1 MKVKIF
7 VVLLL
12 LPFMLMPVMAQQSS
26 ITVINTKCPDN
37 TYLSFGRPIDSNPAH
52 FMQAADFFI
61 FNNGIATKRISWDK
75 SVFILITGNEYCPKQ
90 RIILCPGDS
99 ILIHVDNGNLI
110 FGGTNAAGNNLLK
123 EQNLLASGAVHI
135 DDALKNSSLE
145 RIVSGLEDKKQKLFA
160 PICELYENHKISKD
174 FFDFSSKEFDMVFCH
189 AIRGRIH
196 HTGLT
201 EAEQKKVL
209 CTFYAKYN
217 PFDSKYAGTSMRLG
231 NMSIVSRLMSEGYL
245 SKGDIHPTGLWDEGQ
260 QYKEYM
266 PVDCQEADFANG
278 LQIRRNIMGIES
290 DAQYASSIKLFREK
304 FPVSIYLP
312 ALEMYNRDSHNSNN
326 AYGVFLYNDMNGLN
340 KLAEYPSMDLPAL
353 IRSYFTGTPVL
364 VDMWATYCAP
374 CKKEFLHN
382 KEVHRWLDEHQIK
395 LLYVSVDFPNNSK
408 KWEEDVLKYHLNGY
422 HYFITNEAD
431 NVLSEFLGSNVTIPR
446 YLLFDAKGNLLS
458 DNLPRPSSGN
468 FFEVIERLFLNPLE

>member
-201 EAEQKKVL
+201 EDEQKKVL

-245 SKGDIHPTGLWDEGQ
+245 SKGDIHPTGLWDEG
-260 QYKEYM
+260 
-266 PVDCQEADFANG
+266 NN
-278 LQIRRNIMGIES
+278 IRNICRSIVRKLILPMG
-290 DAQYASSIKLFREK
+290 YKLEGTSWELKAMRNM
-304 FPVSIYLP
+304 LP
-312 ALEMYNRDSHNSNN
+312 AL
-326 AYGVFLYNDMNGLN
+326 
-340 KLAEYPSMDLPAL
+340 
-353 IRSYFTGTPVL
+353 
-364 VDMWATYCAP
+364 
-374 CKKEFLHN
+374 
-382 KEVHRWLDEHQIK
+382 
-395 LLYVSVDFPNNSK
+395 
-408 KWEEDVLKYHLNGY
+408 
-422 HYFITNEAD
+422 
-431 NVLSEFLGSNVTIPR
+431 
-446 YLLFDAKGNLLS
+446 
-458 DNLPRPSSGN
+458 N
-468 FFEVIERLFLNPLE
+468 FFGKSFP